1 MPRDTDATVLI
12 VEDDHEQAT
21 EYAGWLEGY
30 AVRIA
35 ADGEGALDA
44 LDSDVDVVL
53 LDGDLADPP
62 AGKLLGQ
69 LRARRPDCQVGLLS
83 GTSVGD
89 EILRLDMDE
98 YVPRPLDRDELREAV
113 ARLVD
118 HGAVEGAVKTYLALV
133 ARRRRIEARRD
144 EADLGDDE
152 RYRELTGE
160 IAARRRQ
167 IDTLLTEIDDPVV
180 GAGGGT
186 IEGDAAPGVDE
197 ASAAGAPAGP
207 PLYRSRSTQFYA
219 LWLGAALTYGVG
231 DVVSTLYATTA
242 VPGLIEGNPVIGTL
256 LSSAGLPGFLFLKL
270 IVLFVLLS
278 VSVQGARR
286 REPFSYYWPPV
297 VATGIGLLLTGWNVR
312 LIAGA

>member
-12 VEDDHEQAT
+12 VENDGEQAA
-21 EYAGWLEGY
+21 EYADWLEEY
-30 AVRIA
+30 AVRVA
-35 ADGEGALDA
+35 ADGDGALDA
-44 LDSDVDVVL
+44 LDGDVDVVL

-62 AGKLLGQ
+62 AEELLGR
-69 LRARRPDCQVGLLS
+69 LRARRPGCQVGLLS

-98 YVPRPLDRDELREAV
+98 YVPRPLAPEDLRETV

-118 HGAVEGAVKTYLALV
+118 HGAVEGAVETYLSLV

-144 EADLGDDE
+144 EAELADDE
-152 RYRELTGE
+152 RYQELAGE

-167 IDTLLTEIDDPVV
+167 IDTLLAEIDDPVA
-180 GAGGGT
+180 GTGGGT
-186 IEGDAAPGVDE
+186 AEADAAPGVDG
-197 ASAAGAPAGP
+197 ASAAGVPAGP

-219 LWLGAALTYGVG
+219 LWLGAVLTYGVG

-242 VPGLIEGNPVIGTL
+242 VPGLIEGNPVVGTL
-256 LSSAGLPGFLFLKL
+256 LSSAGLPGFLLLKL
-270 IVLFVLLS
+270 IVLLVLIS

-297 VATGIGLLLTGWNVR
+297 VATGVGLLLTGWNVR
-312 LIAGA
+312 LIAGV